1 MTRKLLDF
9 INEILDAPKII
20 LVFCL
25 GKYFKVRKYM
35 PQDMNDG
42 DFFLWVPRGFTLQ
55 NMEILGYLWELPPLP
70 NCDQETL
77 YEFGE
82 FRLYYCTKEIY
93 QETVLQPQLW
103 KQE

>member
-1 MTRKLLDF
+1 
-9 INEILDAPKII
+9 
-20 LVFCL
+20 
-25 GKYFKVRKYM
+25 M